1 MPQSCSHIAGM
12 RRLIAILGL
21 AGLGCGMAI
30 SLAAADVPLPKPRP
44 PQPPAW
50 AEPRSFLEAAGPDF
64 NSAEVTAEPSE
75 CRLRLEK
82 FAAVAAMPRLVGPDA
97 CGGADMVRLDAVL
110 LADGAR
116 VDVNPAPFLRCEFA
130 ESFAAWVRDEAAP
143 RMAKAGPAL
152 KSVATYD
159 DFSCRGRN
167 RVFGAMLSEHGKGNA
182 VDVRAFTLADRRVI
196 GLTDMTAPKDLREEL
211 RDSACHRFATVLGPG
226 ADSHHEAHI
235 HLDTIARRQ
244 GYRICQWAVRE
255 PPKPEIAAVAV
266 PLPLPRP
273 SMAGAAIGRKL

>member
-1 MPQSCSHIAGM
+1 
-12 RRLIAILGL
+12 
-21 AGLGCGMAI
+21 
-30 SLAAADVPLPKPRP
+30 V
-44 PQPPAW
+44 
-50 AEPRSFLEAAGPDF
+50 
-64 NSAEVTAEPSE
+64 
-75 CRLRLEK
+75 
-82 FAAVAAMPRLVGPDA
+82 
-97 CGGADMVRLDAVL
+97 
-110 LADGAR
+110 
-116 VDVNPAPFLRCEFA
+116 
-130 ESFAAWVRDEAAP
+130 AP
-143 RMAKAGPAL
+143 RAAKAGAAL
-152 KSVATYD
+152 KSVDTYD
-159 DFSCRGRN
+159 DFNCRARN
-167 RVFGAMLSEHGKGNA
+167 RIFGAKMSEHGKGNA

-235 HLDTIARRQ
+235 HLDTMARRQ